1 MRFEVLS
8 AAPPPARGGR
18 GRLTLA
24 HGSGE
29 TPAFMPVG
37 TAGTIKAAR
46 WSDLEAAG
54 AEIVLANTYHLMLR
68 PGGDVI
74 RRLGGLHRFI
84 GWDRPILTDSGGY
97 QIMSLAR
104 TREPTEEGVTFRG
117 PIGGSGDLRHPEG
130 AVHRQGGGLLVG
142 V

>member
-8 AAPPPARGGR
+8 AAPPPLGARR
-18 GRLTLA
+18 GRLALA
-24 HGSGE
+24 HGSVE
-29 TPAFMPVG
+29 PPAFMPVG

-74 RRLGGLHRFI
+74 RRRGGLHRFI

-97 QIMSLAR
+97 QVMSLAR
-104 TREPTEEGVTFRG
+104 T
-117 PIGGSGDLRHPEG
+117 
-130 AVHRQGGGLLVG
+130 
-142 V
+142 

>member
-8 AAPPPARGGR
+8 AAPPPLRARR
-18 GRLTLA
+18 GRLALA
-24 HGSGE
+24 HGSVE

-54 AEIVLANTYHLMLR
+54 AEIILANTYHLMLR

-84 GWDRPILTDSGGY
+84 GWNRPILTDSGGY
-97 QIMSLAR
+97 QVMSLAR
-104 TREPTEEGVTFRG
+104 TRKLTEEGVVFRSSVD
-117 PIGGSGDLRHPEG
+117 GSEHLFT
-130 AVHRQGGGLLVG
+130 
-142 V
+142 